1 MRGPRRVLALA
12 AALIVAAACA
22 DLDVANVNDPDRER
36 ALATPGDVET
46 LISGAFLTWWYTQAS
61 YNSMG
66 MPASCMADEHT
77 SSWGNVSMK
86 EACQEPRVWAYNND
100 PAYGYNYVNEY
111 TWVRCYRALSAIRDG
126 LLAIAGPDAELGTA
140 DDMQIGEGG
149 VDTHRAIAWG
159 KFVQG
164 LATMTLSL
172 GYDQAV
178 VVNERTDFEQ
188 ELVRSPYAAVA
199 DSAIYFL
206 NEAIALAQQ
215 EAFSAPGSWAGGTSI
230 DDQLM
235 IQLATGAIARTMVY
249 SPRTVGERDAVNYNT
264 VISLIGPTGDA
275 ITEDFTLFMDDETW
289 WNYTMSWYT
298 ESDGWARA
306 DLRGMG
312 PADQAG
318 SWDDWEKETAG
329 LRMPFDVDA
338 DDLRFPEY
346 PHGGF
351 ESPLFS
357 CWGQPRSDICGG
369 DGLRMKM
376 AYRDPESP
384 FRPER
389 GTYHFSGYSAFPN
402 YDCFDTD
409 WMCDF
414 TWMSVVE
421 MDMLLAEAYIRTSQ
435 EALAV
440 PLINNTRVTY
450 GGLAPVTGAG
460 TVPEDSPGRCTPRA
474 IDPFPSGTWG
484 CGDLW
489 DAMAYE
495 KRMETFH
502 TAVGISWF
510 DDRGWGNLIP
520 GTITM
525 YPVPGEELLILLEE
539 IYTFGGSPGDP
550 GSAPDIVPWDKGGLR
565 PLKLGEV
572 PSDADLAARVA
583 LFERW
588 NAADAA
594 AERRAT
600 GVTRR

>member
-22 DLDVANVNDPDRER
+22 DLDVVNTNDPDRER

-66 MPASCMADEHT
+66 MPTSCMADEHS

-100 PAYGYNYVNEY
+100 PAYGYSYVNEY
-111 TWVRCYRALSAIRDG
+111 TWTRAYRALSAIRDG
-126 LLAIAGPDAELGTA
+126 LLAIAGPDGELQTG

-149 VDTHRAIAWG
+149 EDTHRAIAWG

-164 LATMTLSL
+164 LALMTLAL

-178 VVNERTDFEQ
+178 VVTERTNFEE
-188 ELVRSPYAAVA
+188 ELVRVPYDQVA
-199 DSAIYFL
+199 DSAIYVFE
-206 NEAIALAQQ
+206 EAIDLAGQ
-215 EAFSAPGSWAGGTSI
+215 EAFSTPGSWAGGTSV

-235 IQLATGAIARTMVY
+235 IELSNSLIARTLAY
-249 SPRTVGERDAVNYNT
+249 TPRTVAERDAVNWSE
-264 VISLIGPTGDA
+264 VITHVQAG
-275 ITEDFTLFMDDETW
+275 ITDEFTLFMDDETW

-298 ESDGWARA
+298 ESDGWSRT
-306 DLRGMG
+306 DLRTVG
-312 PADQAG
+312 PADQLG

-329 LRMPFDVDA
+329 LRMPFDIDA
-338 DDLRFPEY
+338 DDLRIPEY
-346 PHGGF
+346 PPAV

-357 CWGQPRSDICGG
+357 CWGQPRSADCGA
-369 DGLRMKM
+369 DGYRMKM
-376 AYRDPESP
+376 AYRDPNSP

-389 GTYHFSGYSAFPN
+389 GTYHFSGYCGFPN
-402 YDCFDTD
+402 YDCFDSD
-409 WMCDF
+409 WLCDF
-414 TWMSVVE
+414 TWMSTVE
-421 MDMLLAEAYIRTSQ
+421 MDMLLAEAYMRTAQ
-435 EALAV
+435 ANLAV
-440 PLINNTRVTY
+440 PLVNNTRMTY
-450 GGLAPVTGAG
+450 GGLSELVDDG
-460 TVPEDSPGRCTPRA
+460 TVPEDAAGRCTPRV
-474 IDPFPSGTWG
+474 IEPFPTGTWQ

-489 DAMAYE
+489 DAMKYE
-495 KRMETFH
+495 KRMEAYH
-502 TAVGISWF
+502 TSVGISWF
-510 DDRGWGNLIP
+510 DDRGWGDLIP

-550 GSAPDIVPWDKGGLR
+550 GSAPDIVAWDGSGLR
-565 PLKLGEV
+565 PLKRGEV
-572 PSDADLAARVA
+572 PSEADIRARVE

-600 GVTRR
+600 ATIRR